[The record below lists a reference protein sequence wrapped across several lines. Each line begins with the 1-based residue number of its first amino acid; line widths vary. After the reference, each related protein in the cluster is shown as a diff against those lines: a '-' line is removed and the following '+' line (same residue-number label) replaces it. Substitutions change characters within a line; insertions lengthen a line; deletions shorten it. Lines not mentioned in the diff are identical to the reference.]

1 MRLRRIWLAVG
12 LALYL
17 TLMGGAAWAETP
29 STGEHSAALVN
40 QFIGSLVGF
49 VGDKSGVP
57 QMGASILL
65 YNQNSTLARRTV
77 TNEKGAF
84 GFDGLAPGLYSVRVS
99 MASFVPALKQDVRVQ
114 PGMRS
119 FLSVDLASV
128 LSSIELFYSAPGGKP
143 LMSEDWKWVLRT
155 ASATRPALRLTPETS
170 QARAERREISGTVF
184 SDTRG
189 VVKIS
194 TGEGGA
200 LAAAGTQAD
209 LGTAFALA
217 TSLYGANEIQFAGN
231 FGYASNAGVSTAGFR
246 TSLSGG
252 DFWGTAQP
260 KLNVTMRQVYLP
272 SAVGVAA
279 ISGGEAPLLRTLSV
293 STLDKRQIRD
303 NLLFEY
309 GTSLESVTYLDRLN
323 YLSPYAR
330 LTYDIA
336 SFGAVQLAY
345 SSGMPP
351 AELLVSSEAPD
362 LDLGQDLTV
371 LATFPRLSLRG
382 GDTRVQRA
390 TNFEV
395 GWKEAVGLGT
405 LSVGAYGEAV
415 TNAAVTMAAPGAFF
429 PQGDLLPDL
438 GSSLSVFNL
447 GEFERLGFTA
457 SLTQHLTEDHTV
469 LVAYGNEGVLEPG
482 TSELE
487 ILDPEALRTAMNI
500 GRRDWLA
507 LRYSGLNPRTGTRF
521 SAGYKWTDY
530 GSLTPVHLFLTQSF
544 QPDLGLNFA
553 VSQPLPALGFW
564 RGRLEATAE
573 LRNLLEQGYVPFTT
587 RDGRKIYLVHNPR
600 AVLGG
605 LSFIF

>member
-12 LALYL
+12 LTLTL

-29 STGEHSAALVN
+29 STDEHSGASVN

-65 YNQNSTLARRTV
+65 YNQNSTLSGRTV

-99 MASFVPALKQDVRVQ
+99 MASFVPALKQDIRVQ
-114 PGMRS
+114 PGIRS

-128 LSSIELFYSAPGGKP
+128 LSSIELIYSAPGGKP

-170 QARAERREISGTVF
+170 RVRTEREVSGTVF

-189 VVKIS
+189 VVKVS
-194 TGEGGA
+194 TGEGGS

-217 TSLYGANEIQFAGN
+217 TSLYGANEIQFTGN
-231 FGYASNAGVSTAGFR
+231 FGYASGAGVSTAGFR
-246 TSLSGG
+246 TSLSRG
-252 DFWGTAQP
+252 DLFGRAQP
-260 KLNVTMRQVYLP
+260 RLNVTMRQVYLP
-272 SAVGVAA
+272 TRVGVAA

-330 LTYDIA
+330 LTYDIG
-336 SFGAVQLAY
+336 SFGAFQLAY

-362 LDLGQDLTV
+362 LELRQDLTV

-390 TNFEV
+390 TNFEA
-395 GWKEAVGLGT
+395 GWQKAIGLGT
-405 LSVGAYGEAV
+405 LSVGAYSEAV
-415 TNAAVTMAAPGAFF
+415 TNAAVMMAAPGGFF
-429 PQGDLLPDL
+429 LQGDLLPDL

-457 SLTQHLTEDHTV
+457 SLTQQLTEDHTV
-469 LVAYGNEGVLEPG
+469 AVAYGNEGVLEPG
-482 TSELE
+482 ASELE
-487 ILDPEALRTAMNI
+487 LTDPDELRTIMGI
-500 GRRDWLA
+500 GRRDWVA
-507 LRYSGLNPRTGTRF
+507 LRYTGLSPRTGTKF
-521 SAGYKWTDY
+521 SVGYKWTDY
-530 GSLTPVHLFLTQSF
+530 GSLAPVHLFLTQSF
-544 QPDLGLNFA
+544 QPDLGFNFA

-564 RGRLEATAE
+564 RG
-573 LRNLLEQGYVPFTT
+573 
-587 RDGRKIYLVHNPR
+587 
-600 AVLGG
+600 
-605 LSFIF
+605 